1 MSVDFAHVRP
11 VLRLD
16 VVYRE
21 AWRIYRLLFRR
32 SVLTAAIVFG
42 VVALVDVA
50 RDHTPGRGAAI
61 GFGLLGFVVDWGAP
75 VLVQGALVEI
85 VRNVHEGR
93 AAKPIGA
100 LYEKA
105 RKRFWPL
112 FFASL
117 FYSIGVFFGLLLLVV
132 PGLLAAARWSLMA
145 PFVVLEDEDPGDAL
159 DKSRA
164 VVAGRTGRVMWIVV
178 ATFAFFSGTSELVYF
193 FVLPG
198 GATASILFSFVWS
211 SVTAPFEAHVLSV
224 LFYRLTDPE
233 RPVIHE
239 DVARWRSVWA
249 GA

>member
-1 MSVDFAHVRP
+1 M
-11 VLRLD
+11 
-16 VVYRE
+16 
-21 AWRIYRLLFRR
+21 
-32 SVLTAAIVFG
+32 LTAAIVFG

-50 RDHTPGRGAAI
+50 GDHTPGRGAAI
-61 GFGLLGFVVDWGAP
+61 GFGILGFVVDWGAP
-75 VLVQGALVEI
+75 VLVQGALIEI

-112 FFASL
+112 FWASI
-117 FYSIGVFFGLLLLVV
+117 FYSIGVLFGLLLLIV

-164 VVAGRTGRVMWIVV
+164 VVGGRTGRVMWIVV
-178 ATFAFFSGTSELVYF
+178 ATFALFLGTSDLVYF

-198 GATASILFSFVWS
+198 GDTTSILFSFAWS
-211 SVTAPFEAHVLSV
+211 SLTAPFEAHVLSV
-224 LFYRLTDPE
+224 LYYRLTDPE

-239 DVARWRSVWA
+239 DVTRWRSVWA

>member
-1 MSVDFAHVRP
+1 MERREELTAS
-11 VLRLD
+11 LRIGKVYAD
-16 VVYRE
+16 AWRVYR
-21 AWRIYRLLFRR
+21 LFLRR
-32 SVLTAAIVFG
+32 TILTGAVVFG
-42 VVALVDVA
+42 VVALVDVLH
-50 RDHTPGRGAAI
+50 DHTAGRGAGI
-61 GFGLLGFVVDWGAP
+61 GFGILGFFVDLGGP
-75 VLVQGALVEI
+75 VFVQGALIEI

-112 FFASL
+112 FWASI
-117 FYSIGVFFGLLLLVV
+117 FYSIGVFFGLLLLIV

-159 DKSRA
+159 DRSRA

-178 ATFAFFSGTSELVYF
+178 ATFVLFSGTSELVFF

-198 GATASILFSFVWS
+198 GATTSILFSFVWS
-211 SVTAPFEAHVLSV
+211 SLTAPFEAHVLSV
-224 LFYRLTDPE
+224 VYYRLADPG

>member
-1 MSVDFAHVRP
+1 MD
-11 VLRLD
+11 VLHD
-16 VVYRE
+16 YV
-21 AWRIYRLLFRR
+21 
-32 SVLTAAIVFG
+32 S
-42 VVALVDVA
+42 
-50 RDHTPGRGAAI
+50 GRGAAI
-61 GFGLLGFVVDWGAP
+61 GFGILGFFVDLGGP
-75 VLVQGALVEI
+75 VFVQGALIEI

-112 FFASL
+112 FWASI
-117 FYSIGVFFGLLLLVV
+117 FYSIGVFFGLLLLIV

-159 DKSRA
+159 DRSRA

-178 ATFAFFSGTSELVYF
+178 ATFVLFSGTSELVFF

-198 GATASILFSFVWS
+198 GATTSILFSFVWS
-211 SVTAPFEAHVLSV
+211 SLTAPFEAHVLSV
-224 LFYRLTDPE
+224 LYYRLTDPE

>member
-1 MSVDFAHVRP
+1 VTAA
-11 VLRLD
+11 LGLGD
-16 VVYRE
+16 VYGD

-32 SVLTAAIVFG
+32 SVLAAAIVFG
-42 VVALVDVA
+42 VVALVDVV

-61 GFGLLGFVVDWGAP
+61 ALGIIGFVLEWSAP
-75 VLVQGALVEI
+75 VFVQGALIEI

-105 RKRFWPL
+105 RKRFRPL
-112 FFASL
+112 FWASL
-117 FYSIGVFFGLLLLVV
+117 FYSLGVFFGLLLLIV

-145 PFVVLEDEDPGDAL
+145 PFVVLEEDDPGDAL

-164 VVAGRTGRVMWIVV
+164 VVAGRTGRVMAIVV
-178 ATFAFFSGTSELVYF
+178 ATFVLFAGASAAIVYF
-193 FVLPG
+193 LPG
-198 GATASILFSFVWS
+198 GAAGAIVFSFLWGS
-211 SVTAPFEAHVLSV
+211 LTAPFEAHVLSA
-224 LFYRLTDPE
+224 LYYRLTDPE

-239 DVARWRSVWA
+239 EVAGWRSVWA